1 VVQPKG
7 WKDLTFDETEVTGNV
22 GPFGLVKDDG
32 MTNGVGAVF
41 VSPGV
46 EGCEIKVID
55 FSV

>member
-22 GPFGLVKDDG
+22 GPFGLVNDDG